1 MANLKKLRVLALFDA
16 IAPTTLDQDLKQELT
31 TEDWSSEADVLKAL
45 RKLGHET
52 EYLAIFDDLDLL
64 RQKIQDYKPDIIF
77 NLCDQ
82 FRNNRAFDQH
92 IAAYLE
98 LCGVP
103 FTGCGSIGL
112 ALAKHKGISKEILAY
127 HGLRVPAFVTL
138 PQGSRIVR
146 PRHLEFP
153 LIVKPLTEEASLGI
167 SQASLVETDHQFKKR
182 VHFLRDHYG
191 HDVIAEEYIHGRE
204 VYVSMLG
211 DRTLRVFPIREILF
225 QDVPEGQP
233 RIASYRAKWDYEYRW
248 KWGIDNQFAR
258 LRPALKR
265 KIQSLGRQVFRLLK
279 IDGYVRLDLRITEA
293 EEIVFIEANPNPIV
307 ARHED
312 FAHAAVKSG
321 LKYHELIQAILR
333 IGMETNREG

>member
-1 MANLKKLRVLALFDA
+1 MKKLKVLALFDA
-16 IAPTTLDQDLKQELT
+16 IAPTTIDQDLQTELK

-45 RKLGHET
+45 RKLGHHT

-64 RQKIQDYKPDIIF
+64 RQKIRYYKPDIIF

-82 FRNNRAFDQH
+82 FRNNRAFDQN

-103 FTGCGSIGL
+103 FTGCGATGL
-112 ALAKHKGISKEILAY
+112 TLAKQKGISKEILAY
-127 HGLRVPAFVTL
+127 HGLRVPRFVSL
-138 PQGSRIVR
+138 PSGHRITR
-146 PRHLEFP
+146 PKGLEFP
-153 LIVKPLTEEASLGI
+153 LVVKPLNEEASLGI
-167 SQASLVETDHQFKKR
+167 SQSSFVETDRQLRNR
-182 VHFLRDHYG
+182 VQFLRKKYG
-191 HDVIAEEYIHGRE
+191 LDVIAEEYIPGRE
-204 VYVSMLG
+204 VYVSLLG
-211 DRTLRVFPIREILF
+211 GKQLQVFPIREILF
-225 QDVPEGQP
+225 QAVPEGEP

-258 LRPALKR
+258 LTPRLKR
-265 KIQSLGRQVFRLLK
+265 RIQRFGRQVFRLLK
-279 IDGYVRLDLRITEA
+279 LNGYARLDLRITA
-293 EEIVFIEANPNPIV
+293 DEEIVFIEANPNPIL

-333 IGMETNREG
+333 IGLDTPRG

>member
-1 MANLKKLRVLALFDA
+1 MKRLKVLALFDA
-16 IAPTTLDQDLKQELT
+16 IAPTTLDQDLSAELK

-45 RKLGHET
+45 RKLGHRT

-64 RQKIQDYKPDIIF
+64 RQKVRYFKPDIIF

-82 FRNNRAFDQH
+82 FRHNRAFDQH

-103 FTGCGSIGL
+103 FTGCGATGL
-112 ALAKHKGISKEILAY
+112 TLAKQKGISKEILGY
-127 HGLRVPAFVTL
+127 NGLRVPRFVTV
-138 PQGSRIVR
+138 PFGARIVR
-146 PRHLEFP
+146 PKGLEFP
-153 LIVKPLTEEASLGI
+153 LIVKPLNEEASLGI
-167 SQASLVETDHQFKKR
+167 SQSSFVETDLQFKNR
-182 VHFLRDHYG
+182 VRFLRDNYG
-191 HDVIAEEYIHGRE
+191 LDVIAEEYIHGRE
-204 VYVSMLG
+204 VYVSLLG
-211 DRTLRVFPIREILF
+211 DRKLQVFPIREILF

-233 RIASYRAKWDYEYRW
+233 RIASYRAKWDYDYRW

-258 LRPALKR
+258 LNPALKR
-265 KIQSLGRQVFRLLK
+265 RIQKVGRQVFRFLK
-279 IDGYVRLDLRITEA
+279 LNGYARLDLRITPEG
-293 EEIVFIEANPNPIV
+293 EVVFIEANPNPIL

-333 IGMETNREG
+333 IGLETPRE

>member
-1 MANLKKLRVLALFDA
+1 MKKLKVLALFDA
-16 IAPTTLDQDLKQELT
+16 IAPTTLNQDLAAELK

-45 RKLGHET
+45 RKLGHQA
-52 EYLAIFDDLDLL
+52 EYLALFDDLDLL
-64 RQKIQDYKPDIIF
+64 RQKIQSFKPDLIF

-82 FRNNRAFDQH
+82 FQNNRAFDQN

-103 FTGCGSIGL
+103 FTGCGATGL
-112 ALAKHKGISKEILAY
+112 TLAKHKGTSKKILAY
-127 HGLRVPAFVTL
+127 HGLRVPQFVTI
-138 PQGSRIVR
+138 PFGGRIARPGS
-146 PRHLEFP
+146 LEFP
-153 LIVKPLTEEASLGI
+153 LIVKPLSEEASLGI
-167 SQASLVETDHQFKKR
+167 SQSSWVETDRQFKKR
-182 VHFLRDHYG
+182 VQFLRDNYG

-204 VYVSMLG
+204 LYVSLLG
-211 DRTLRVFPIREILF
+211 DRKLRVFPIREILF

-265 KIQSLGRQVFRLLK
+265 KIEQFGRQTFRVLGLN
-279 IDGYVRLDLRITEA
+279 GYARLDLRITPD
-293 EEIVFIEANPNPIV
+293 EEIVFIEANPNPIL

-321 LKYHELIQAILR
+321 LKYYELIEDIVR
-333 IGMETNREG
+333 IGLATARS

>member
-1 MANLKKLRVLALFDA
+1 MKRLRVLALFDA
-16 IAPTTLDQDLKQELT
+16 IAPTTLDQDLREELK

-45 RKLGHET
+45 RKLGHVS

-64 RQKIQDYKPDIIF
+64 RQKIAYFKPDIIF

-82 FRNNRAFDQH
+82 FRHNRAFDQN

-103 FTGCGSIGL
+103 FTGCGTTGL
-112 ALAKHKGISKEILAY
+112 TLAKQKDISKRILGHA
-127 HGLRVPAFVTL
+127 GLRVPRFVTL
-138 PQGSRIVR
+138 PVGRRIVR
-146 PRHLEFP
+146 PKSLTFP
-153 LIVKPLTEEASLGI
+153 LIVKPLNEEASLGI
-167 SQASLVETDHQFKKR
+167 SQSSFVETDRQFANRVRFLHQN
-182 VHFLRDHYG
+182 YG
-191 HDVIAEEYIHGRE
+191 LDVIAEEYIHGRE
-204 VYVSMLG
+204 VYVSLLG
-211 DRTLRVFPIREILF
+211 EQKLQVLPIREILF

-233 RIASYRAKWDYEYRW
+233 RIASYRAKWDYDYRW

-258 LRPALKR
+258 LSSTLKR
-265 KIQSLGRQVFRLLK
+265 RLNESGRQVFRLLK
-279 IDGYVRLDLRITEA
+279 LNGYARLDLRITPQDEV
-293 EEIVFIEANPNPIV
+293 VFIEANPNPIL

-333 IGMETNREG
+333 IGLETARG

>member
-1 MANLKKLRVLALFDA
+1 MKKLKVLALFDA
-16 IAPTTLDQDLKQELT
+16 IAPTTLDQDLSEELK

-45 RKLGHET
+45 RKLGHRT

-64 RQKIQDYKPDIIF
+64 RQKVRYFKPDIIF

-82 FRNNRAFDQH
+82 FNHNRAFDQN

-103 FTGCGSIGL
+103 FTGCGATGL
-112 ALAKHKGISKEILAY
+112 TLAKHKGISKEILGY
-127 HGLRVPAFVTL
+127 NGLRVPKFVTI
-138 PQGSRIVR
+138 PFGNRISR
-146 PRHLEFP
+146 PKQLDFP
-153 LIVKPLTEEASLGI
+153 LIVKPLNEEASLGI
-167 SQASLVETDHQFKKR
+167 SQSSLVETDRQFKKR
-182 VHFLRDHYG
+182 IRFLREKYG

-204 VYVSMLG
+204 VYVSLLG
-211 DRTLRVFPIREILF
+211 ERTLQVFPIREILF

-265 KIQSLGRQVFRLLK
+265 KVQRVGRQVFRLLK
-279 IDGYVRLDLRITEA
+279 LNGYARLDLRITP
-293 EEIVFIEANPNPIV
+293 EEEVVFIEANPNPIL

-333 IGMETNREG
+333 IGLDNSRG

>member
-1 MANLKKLRVLALFDA
+1 MKKLKVLALFDA
-16 IAPTTLDQDLKQELT
+16 IAPTTIDQDLKAELK

-45 RKLGHET
+45 RRLGHQV
-52 EYLAIFDDLDLL
+52 EYLALFDDLDLV
-64 RQKIQDYKPDIIF
+64 RQKVRAYKPDIIF

-98 LCGVP
+98 LTGVP
-103 FTGCGSIGL
+103 FTGCGALGL

-127 HGLRVPAFVTL
+127 NGLRVPRFVTL
-138 PQGSRIVR
+138 PFGNRIAR
-146 PRHLEFP
+146 PRGLEFP
-153 LIVKPLTEEASLGI
+153 LIVKPLNEEASLGI
-167 SQASLVETDHQFKKR
+167 SQSSLVETDHQFKKR
-182 VHFLRDHYG
+182 VRFLRDNYG

-204 VYVSMLG
+204 VYVSLLG
-211 DRTLRVFPIREILF
+211 DRKLQVFPVREILF
-225 QDVPEGQP
+225 QDVPEGRP

-258 LRPALKR
+258 LNPSLKR
-265 KIQSLGRQVFRLLK
+265 KIHRVGRQVFRLLK
-279 IDGYVRLDLRITEA
+279 LTGYVRLDLRITPED
-293 EEIVFIEANPNPIV
+293 EVVFIEANPNPIV

-333 IGMETNREG
+333 IGLETPRE